1 MIWSGVTSCGTK
13 TPLIF
18 IEAGVKIDQNVYLNK
33 LASKVLP
40 WIESQDWPHG
50 HVFQQN
56 GAPSPRAH
64 RVQDWLH
71 ENFDQF
77 WPKHFWPPSSPD
89 MNVMDNGFLNMGNLR
104 QYVEHVKNYRGDS
117 GDLSPLI
124 PEDSPFPR
132 GLGGDRDTP
141 FKSSGETSGMGTIH
155 ISGIFGGKSTKTP
168 KIWGWGRD

>member
-104 QYVEHVKNYRGDS
+104 QYVEHVKNYRGDL

-132 GLGGDRDTP
+132 GRGGYGDTP

-155 ISGIFGGKSTKTP
+155 ISGIFGGKSPKTP
-168 KIWGWGRD
+168 KIRGWGRG